1 MATTNDAMYESLVV
15 AYPLAGATLGDL
27 LYTFWLEKGLEYRG
41 TLQSEFFV
49 SEGAVGNTLGDLM
62 NSYFVDVYPAA
73 VDLETF
79 DTEDFD
85 EFLELMVFERVD
97 TVEQEVIMSAF

>member
-1 MATTNDAMYESLVV
+1 MTTTNDAMYEALVV

-27 LYTFWLEKGLEYRG
+27 LYAFWLEKGLEYRG

-62 NSYFVDVYPAA
+62 NNYFSEPSFFLAFDVDDPADVIEYELFGFVY
-73 VDLETF
+73 
-79 DTEDFD
+79 
-85 EFLELMVFERVD
+85 ELQ
-97 TVEQEVIMSAF
+97 QEVFA

>member
-1 MATTNDAMYESLVV
+1 MTTTNDAMYEALVV

-27 LYTFWLEKGLEYRG
+27 LYEFWSEKGLEYRG

-49 SEGAVGNTLGDLM
+49 SEGAVGSTLGDLM

-79 DTEDFD
+79 STDDF
-85 EFLELMVFERVD
+85 EEWLELQIFDRYD
-97 TVEQEVIMSAF
+97 TVEQTLFSL

>member
-1 MATTNDAMYESLVV
+1 MTTTNDAMYEALVV

-27 LYTFWLEKGLEYRG
+27 LYEFWLEKGLEYRG

-49 SEGAVGNTLGDLM
+49 SEGAVGSTLGDLM

-79 DTEDFD
+79 DTDDF
-85 EFLELMVFERVD
+85 EEWLELQIFDRYD
-97 TVEQEVIMSAF
+97 TVEQTLFSL